1 MPTIEE
7 LKTYLGID
15 GSHLDSLLA
24 DFLNT
29 ARELV
34 EKVLRYKIES
44 LQPMPGLVKE
54 ALKYSVGVLY
64 TNRETA
70 NIGELELTLARLLQ
84 SLRKEGF

>member
-29 ARELV
+29 AKELV
-34 EKVLRYKIES
+34 EKVLRYQIAVINPTPS
-44 LQPMPGLVKE
+44 LVKE
-54 ALKYSVGVLY
+54 ALKYSVSFLY
-64 TNRETA
+64 TNREQA
-70 NIGELELTLARLLQ
+70 NIAELERTLATLLD
-84 SLRKEGF
+84 SLRRREF

>member
-7 LKTYLGID
+7 LKTYLGVD

-29 ARELV
+29 AKELV
-34 EKVLRYKIES
+34 EKVLRYQIAVIN
-44 LQPMPGLVKE
+44 PTPDLVKE
-54 ALKYSVGVLY
+54 ALKYSVAYLY

-70 NIGELELTLARLLQ
+70 NLAELERTLSILLS
-84 SLRKEGF
+84 SLRKKEF